1 MRHSTVDVAKGI
13 GMLLVILGHLPA
25 VLEQWHRFFNI
36 IFSFHLP
43 LFFILSGIFL
53 NAEERFSTFLSKKA
67 YVLLVPYVTALSII
81 WIVLMPFHDIT
92 FVHFLGGLFYA
103 TGASLEGV
111 TNRSAIPLWFLP
123 HLFISITLAFGL
135 KKIATRFAIPSKYQ
149 WLYCGVSLALGVYCI
164 QCFWA
169 LLPSPSIAPWLYLV
183 KNYMMGLPLSLDIV
197 LITSSFILLGSLN
210 SVYIQEMRFHV
221 IKLLLAICL
230 FGICH
235 YVADETIDLNCRYYS
250 NFYICTLQAFLGSYI
265 VYQLSLAIARFPKM
279 EAACSFLG
287 RSSVLLLVF
296 NAPCIALARYLLP
309 SLQNLY
315 MESVCFFFISLALSM
330 VLIQVIDRSNLLRA
344 LMGCRR
350 MGNVHSI

>member
-1 MRHSTVDVAKGI
+1 MRHRTVDVAKGI
-13 GMLLVILGHLPA
+13 GILLVILGHLPA
-25 VLEQWHRFFNI
+25 VLEVWHRFFNL

-81 WIVLMPFHDIT
+81 WIVLVPFHDIT

-183 KNYMMGLPLSLDIV
+183 KNYMMGLPLSIDIV
-197 LITSSFILLGSLN
+197 LITSSFILLGSLY
-210 SVYIQEMRFHV
+210 SAHIQEMRFD
-221 IKLLLAICL
+221 LGRFLLALCA
-230 FGICH
+230 FGMFH

-250 NFYICTLQAFLGSYI
+250 NFYICTLQAILGAYI
-265 VYQLSLAIARFPKM
+265 VFQLSLALAHFPKI
-279 EAACSFLG
+279 ESACSFLG
-287 RSSVLLLVF
+287 RSSVLLLVLH
-296 NAPCIALARYLLP
+296 APCIALTRYLLP
-309 SLQNLY
+309 PLQNLF
-315 MESVCFFFISLALSM
+315 MESVCFFFISLALSIL
-330 VLIQVIDRSNLLRA
+330 LIQVIDASNILRA
-344 LMGCRR
+344 LMGRR
-350 MGNVHSI
+350 RRGSVHSI